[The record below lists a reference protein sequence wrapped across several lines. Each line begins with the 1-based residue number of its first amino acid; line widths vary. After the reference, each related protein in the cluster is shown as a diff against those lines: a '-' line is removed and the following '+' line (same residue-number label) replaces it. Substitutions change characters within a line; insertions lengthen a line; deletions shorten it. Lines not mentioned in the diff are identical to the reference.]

1 MLGVSVQS
9 EGNGVI
15 TKKLNHN
22 ASERVRRK
30 KINSL
35 FSSLRSCLPASDQTK
50 KLSIPQ
56 TVSRSLKYI
65 PELQEQVKKLIQKKE
80 ELLVRVSG
88 QKAIEHYVEPQPMAV
103 ARYVSTIS
111 ATKLGDNEVM
121 VQISSS
127 KNHNFSISNV
137 LSGLE
142 EDGFVLVDVSSSRE
156 VLASRENIILELVI
170 NQTKMCALV
179 PPVLPNFGWPSTGE
193 YENYYLDGEILDDF
207 TVLDFPAPETYGV
220 EHHQEIQEMLGV
232 SVPSEGN
239 GVVTKKL
246 NHNASERDRRQ
257 KINSLFSSLR
267 SCLPASDQTKKLSIP
282 QTVSRSL
289 KYIPE
294 LQEQVKKLIQKK
306 EELLVRVSGQRAIEH
321 YVEPQPKAVARYVS
335 TISATKL
342 GDNEVMVQIS
352 SSKNHNFSI
361 SNVLSGLEE
370 DGFVLVDVSSS
381 RYHGERLFYSL
392 HLQMGNKDN
401 HKLTCEELSQRI
413 LYLYEE
419 CENSFR

>member
-1 MLGVSVQS
+1 MS
-9 EGNGVI
+9 ESE
-15 TKKLNHN
+15 KHN
-22 ASERVRRK
+22 LLTCFKVDP
-30 KINSL
+30 
-35 FSSLRSCLPASDQTK
+35 RSIMPLHYRSP
-50 KLSIPQ
+50 
-56 TVSRSLKYI
+56 TV
-65 PELQEQVKKLIQKKE
+65 V
-80 ELLVRVSG
+80 V
-88 QKAIEHYVEPQPMAV
+88 
-103 ARYVSTIS
+103 
-111 ATKLGDNEVM
+111 
-121 VQISSS
+121 
-127 KNHNFSISNV
+127 F
-137 LSGLE
+137 
-142 EDGFVLVDVSSSRE
+142 RE
-156 VLASRENIILELVI
+156 VPASRENIILELVI

-179 PPVLPNFGWPSTGE
+179 PPVFPNFGWPSTGE
-193 YENYYLDGEILDDF
+193 YESNYLVGENLDDF
-207 TVLDFPAPETYGV
+207 TFLDCPAPETYGV

-246 NHNASERDRRQ
+246 NHNASERDRRK

-267 SCLPASDQTKKLSIP
+267 SCLPASDQSKKLSIP

-306 EELLVRVSGQRAIEH
+306 EELLVRVSGQRDIEH
-321 YVEPQPKAVARYVS
+321 YVEPHPKAVARYVS
-335 TISATKL
+335 TISVTKL

-381 RYHGERLFYSL
+381 RSHGERLFYTL
-392 HLQMGNKDN
+392 HLQMGNKDDY
-401 HKLTCEELSQRI
+401 KLTCEELRQRM

-419 CENSFR
+419 CGNSFR